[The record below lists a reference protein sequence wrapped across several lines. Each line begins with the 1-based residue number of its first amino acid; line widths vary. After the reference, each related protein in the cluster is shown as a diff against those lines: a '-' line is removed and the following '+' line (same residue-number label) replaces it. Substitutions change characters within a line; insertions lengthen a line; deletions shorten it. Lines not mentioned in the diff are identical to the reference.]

1 MNAININ
8 CLFSGADLVV
18 CDEGH
23 VIKNSK
29 SAISLAVAKIVTPK
43 RIMLTGTPIQNHLK
57 ECMFLLR
64 CVGL

>member
-1 MNAININ
+1 M
-8 CLFSGADLVV
+8 FSGADLVV

-29 SAISLAVAKIVTPK
+29 SAISLAVAKIITPK

-57 ECMFLLR
+57 ECMFFLR
-64 CVGL
+64 GVGLWS

>member
-1 MNAININ
+1 MN

-57 ECMFLLR
+57 ECVYLVSVIEKR
-64 CVGL
+64 YS